1 MKANEETLDL
11 IFNYYTQF
19 ELAHKV
25 LFISQWELLEKMK
38 DNTFTQ
44 EEIDKINTL
53 FEKEIRESK
62 EYIHDVFMDKIKLP
76 QDILDSSFESA
87 KQKILKWIPDK
98 KLTYK

>member
-11 IFNYYTQF
+11 IFNYYTQY

-25 LFISQWELLEKMK
+25 LAISQWELLEKMK
-38 DNTFTQ
+38 DNSFTQ
-44 EEIDKINTL
+44 EEIDKINNL

-62 EYIHDVFMDKIKLP
+62 EYIHDVFMGKIKLP

-87 KQKILKWIPDK
+87 KEKILKWIPDR